1 MIASWLCNLGSGKS
15 ILFIIWWIA
24 LFLFILLPFCLL
36 LLHYHEISESS
47 FNEMCFFLWE
57 GQYHLLRNFFI
68 LSQSLSSF
76 MSISLPEISS
86 SHYIPRTSSI
96 FQKSAISSITD
107 FTSEVIH
114 FSFLAVYTSLWDTKA
129 SSLLQLSTFVKVTWV
144 YHLNQGGNK
153 WHTLLCLNWI
163 TDE

>member
-1 MIASWLCNLGSGKS
+1 MPCS
-15 ILFIIWWIA
+15 
-24 LFLFILLPFCLL
+24 FLFFYRFVFCSYTIMKSLRVLLMRCV
-36 LLHYHEISESS
+36 
-47 FNEMCFFLWE
+47 FFLWE